1 MTTFSERGTGP
12 GPGGPLIRGLW
23 FHSRALHLQW
33 VVPLLLLLAVISWRI
48 ALWLAHYLYFD
59 SVNARAPVAIVA
71 PLLAAVLISVTLSGA
86 DVDLERSTAR
96 LSIRWRTVHGLVAAV
111 IPGALLAITALDQ
124 PQIWGSYALVRNT
137 IGLVGIVLIAA
148 TVLPA
153 TLTWSPALIYVIV
166 VYFAAPRTPDY
177 GASWWAWPMQPGA
190 PDSSWICAT
199 ILVITG
205 AVAYGR
211 RGPAPTTSTGERQRS
226 LA

>member
-1 MTTFSERGTGP
+1 MPSWLEHPRSPDEPDEPDEPRYGARTGQPP
-12 GPGGPLIRGLW
+12 GPAEDHYANGSTEFHGAGP
-23 FHSRALHLQW
+23 
-33 VVPLLLLLAVISWRI
+33 VPDGFGFR
-48 ALWLAHYLYFD
+48 
-59 SVNARAPVAIVA
+59 
-71 PLLAAVLISVTLSGA
+71 TGM
-86 DVDLERSTAR
+86 RSA
-96 LSIRWRTVHGLVAAV
+96 RTVLGFAWFVLVMA
-111 IPGALLAITALDQ
+111 
-124 PQIWGSYALVRNT
+124 
-137 IGLVGIVLIAA
+137 
-148 TVLPA
+148 
-153 TLTWSPALIYVIV
+153 IYVIV